1 MPRWIHHRQE
11 WSQWALLKDICG
23 YSPRHTAE
31 ASLTSSVLNT
41 TLYLALILNLGH
53 IFDAPAD
60 VRAQRRQPAA
70 EFSQAGCVENVTWL
84 CVITIIDL
92 LLYIFTKYI

>member
-23 YSPRHTAE
+23 YSPRHTVE
-31 ASLTSSVLNT
+31 ASPSSSVLN
-41 TLYLALILNLGH
+41 LGH
-53 IFDAPAD
+53 VFDAHTD